1 MIEPL
6 LAFYFNAHFFEEF
19 TVYFYIM
26 IFQILVVATAMQVCW
41 MDAVPTRTHSWW
53 PKCNAAVIVD
63 AAGLKAPLLNCA
75 PFVDQVGLLSHL
87 MGLVVFCI
95 ASNFKLKYQIFI
107 FVCIHS
113 CIHSFIHSCDHFR
126 RLPETMHPN
135 TRREWRR
142 ADTWPSPRESWH
154 TFHLPTAISCSTY
167 SWPRANS
174 SWSYSYSG
182 STWPHTRTN
191 PNPNPWPVSC
201 GASSTRLV
209 LVFVSLQFFSEFYA
223 QKCFK
228 IVSSWCI
235 LSDTV
240 MEPCSAWHCY
250 KDTQSIPNVQTMLYI
265 KACTVCR
272 PDIG

>member
-1 MIEPL
+1 MQCCCDSGRCWSEGSTPELCPIRGSGGL
-6 LAFYFNAHFFEEF
+6 TFSSYGSCCLLHRLKFQIKVSNIKYLFLFVFILAF
-19 TVYFYIM
+19 
-26 IFQILVVATAMQVCW
+26 
-41 MDAVPTRTHSWW
+41 
-53 PKCNAAVIVD
+53 
-63 AAGLKAPLLNCA
+63 
-75 PFVDQVGLLSHL
+75 
-87 MGLVVFCI
+87 
-95 ASNFKLKYQIFI
+95 
-107 FVCIHS
+107 
-113 CIHSFIHSCDHFR
+113 IHSFIRSCDHFR
-126 RLPETMHPN
+126 GLPETMHPN

-182 STWPHTRTN
+182 STWPHTRTT

-223 QKCFK
+223 QKCLK

-250 KDTQSIPNVQTMLYI
+250 KDAQSIPYVQTMLYI